1 MSTTERLARSHELA
15 AWIERQVDGLPGPAL
30 LRNRLASP
38 CFVVVQEHH
47 QAILL
52 LFAQRHP
59 LHASAFALVRP
70 VYESLVRGVWLWHC
84 ASEAELQA
92 FSKGGKPPSMPTIL
106 KAVEQTP
113 SYAGGQLSA
122 VYSRSWET
130 MCAYT
135 HTGAQQIQ
143 RWNTSDLI
151 AANYSDEEV
160 DEVLRF
166 TGTFA
171 LLSTLGLATVA
182 ADDALAHRT
191 LEKSREWAK

>member
-1 MSTTERLARSHELA
+1 
-15 AWIERQVDGLPGPAL
+15 
-30 LRNRLASP
+30 
-38 CFVVVQEHH
+38 
-47 QAILL
+47 
-52 LFAQRHP
+52 
-59 LHASAFALVRP
+59 
-70 VYESLVRGVWLWHC
+70 
-84 ASEAELQA
+84 
-92 FSKGGKPPSMPTIL
+92 
-106 KAVEQTP
+106 
-113 SYAGGQLSA
+113 
-122 VYSRSWET
+122 

-160 DEVLRF
+160 DEALRF

-171 LLSTLGLATVA
+171 LLSTFGLATVA